1 LFFVFYNSGNYR
13 SADCLPSNKDLQTNM
28 MNGIPWEGIA
38 ATLAIMI
45 AKTVVLI
52 FKGFVEAFDVN
63 IIVSKTIKDS
73 IRAINQL
80 IAQGQ
85 VLANQAQQLG
95 SQLAN
100 LDFSGNGADACSP
113 AAPSQSKPPPDSWF
127 DPVDQNF
134 VPEPQIMFISL
145 ALLPITLLPLL
156 WPGLPITP
164 FGLAYWFLDAKPYDP
179 VPGPNWLNA
188 MPPSDFLDQLFN
200 RADEASQIESGVNEG
215 LNSNCDI
222 DVGLPPPGSGGNN
235 GE

>member
-1 LFFVFYNSGNYR
+1 
-13 SADCLPSNKDLQTNM
+13 M

-38 ATLAIMI
+38 ATLALMI

-73 IRAINQL
+73 IRVINQL
-80 IAQGQ
+80 VAQGLT
-85 VLANQAQQLG
+85 LANQTQQLG
-95 SQLAN
+95 AALSDI
-100 LDFSGNGADACSP
+100 DFSGTGEDPCKGTSANVP
-113 AAPSQSKPPPDSWF
+113 KPPPDDWF
-127 DPVDQNF
+127 DPVPQNF
-134 VPEPQIMFISL
+134 IPEPQIMFISL

-188 MPPSDFLDQLFN
+188 MPPADFLDQLFN
-200 RADEASQIESGVNEG
+200 RADEASQIGSEFNDV
-215 LNSNCDI
+215 NSNCNI
-222 DVGLPPPGSGGNN
+222 DAGLLPPGSGGNN